1 MPLATAHTTLMLP
14 EALVIES
21 LLEAHGIRFFTSGKD
36 VVSQCPHLAILF
48 DGISILVD
56 EEDLENARALI
67 ADVEDVPGYKSIE
80 SDGFEK
86 HPIRNAV
93 LGFLILLM
101 GAPFPFWYRNTG
113 TRGDPELPSQKT
125 GSSS

>member
-1 MPLATAHTTLMLP
+1 MPLAIAHTTLMLP

-21 LLEAHGIRFFTSGKD
+21 LLEAHGIRFSTPGKD
-36 VVSQCPHLAILF
+36 IVSQCPHLAVLF

-93 LGFLILLM
+93 LGFMILLM
-101 GAPFPFWYRNTG
+101 GAPFPFWYRRAGSDG
-113 TRGDPELPSQKT
+113 TVE
-125 GSSS
+125 